1 MPKRV
6 NYGFEKRQR
15 ELEKQKKKE
24 EKAQRRKLEKEASQ
38 PQKRSEDAPDTR
50 PPGSGRLDRH

>member
-24 EKAQRRKLEKEASQ
+24 EKAERRRLEKEATQ
-38 PQKRSEDAPDTR
+38 GQRQGEDAPATR
-50 PPGSGRLDRH
+50 PPGSERLDRP